1 MAIFTNQA
9 TLTYRNNVVNSNIVT
24 GEIVETLSVV
34 KDSLL
39 PVYNAGGNAIFVVN
53 ITNSGAATLNN
64 LTFTDDLGAY
74 PFGTGTL
81 TPLSY
86 VAGSLNYYVDGVLQP
101 TPAVTGTDPLSASPL
116 SLPAGAVG
124 TLVYEAEVNQ
134 YAPLGIGGSITN
146 TATFTG
152 GGLAEPVSDS
162 ATISVGN
169 APRLD
174 ITKAITPAS
183 VGPSGQITYTFTI
196 LNYGNTSTLVEDNVA
211 VVDAFDPVLEN
222 ITVAYNGTAW
232 TAGVEYSYD
241 TITGV
246 FSTVPGVIN
255 VPAAT
260 YVQDPTTGAW
270 NVTPGQAV
278 ITVTGNIAG

>member
-74 PFGTGTL
+74 PYGTGTL

-241 TITGV
+241 AVTGV

>member
-116 SLPAGAVG
+116 SLPAGSVG

-241 TITGV
+241 AVTGV

>member
-34 KDSLL
+34 KSSLL
-39 PVYNAGGNAIFVVN
+39 PTYNAGGNAVYVVN
-53 ITNSGAATLNN
+53 ITNSGSDALNN

-74 PFGTGTL
+74 PFEDETL

-86 VAGSLNYYVDGVLQP
+86 VAGSLNYFVDGVLQP
-101 TPAVTGTDPLSASPL
+101 APTVTSVEPLVASPL

-124 TLVYEAEVNQ
+124 TLIYQAEINQ
-134 YAPLGIGGSITN
+134 FAPLGDGGVITN

-152 GGLAEPVSDS
+152 GCLAEPVSDS
-162 ATISVGN
+162 ATISVSN

-183 VGPSGQITYTFTI
+183 VGPNGQITYTFTI
-196 LNYGNTSTLVEDNVA
+196 LNYGNTPTLVEDNVT
-211 VVDAFDPVLEN
+211 VTDTFDPILEG
-222 ITVAYNGTAW
+222 ITVTYNGAVW
-232 TAGVEYSYD
+232 TAGTEYTYNA
-241 TITGV
+241 TTGE
-246 FSTVPGVIN
+246 FATVPGVVN

-260 YVQDPTTGAW
+260 YSQDPVSGAW
-270 NVTPGQAV
+270 SVDPGQAV
-278 ITVTGNIAG
+278 ITVTGNIVS